1 MKIFVKRNEEKI
13 SKVSIKEL
21 SYDVRLTRTSNVKQ
35 VERFEIV
42 NDNLPNCAA
51 HTKVLCPEEMFAIYE
66 YMKKVVNG
74 A

>member
-1 MKIFVKRNEEKI
+1 MEIIIKRNEERI
-13 SKVSIKEL
+13 SKVIVKEL

-42 NDNLPNCAA
+42 NDNLPNCTA

-74 A
+74 T

>member
-1 MKIFVKRNEEKI
+1 MKIFVKRNKERI
-13 SKVSIKEL
+13 SQVSVREL
-21 SYDVRLTRTSNVKQ
+21 SYDIRLTRTSNVKQ
-35 VERFEIV
+35 IERFEIV

-51 HTKVLCPEEMFAIYE
+51 HTKVLYPEEMFAIYE

>member
-1 MKIFVKRNEEKI
+1 MKIFVKRNQEKI
-13 SKVSIKEL
+13 SKVSVREL

-35 VERFEIV
+35 VERFEII

-66 YMKKVVNG
+66 YMKKVVEG

>member
-1 MKIFVKRNEEKI
+1 MEIIIKRNEEKI
-13 SKVSIKEL
+13 SKVIVKEL

-35 VERFEIV
+35 AERFEIV
-42 NDNLPNCAA
+42 NDNLPNCTA

-66 YMKKVVNG
+66 YMKKVVNR

>member
-1 MKIFVKRNEEKI
+1 MAIIIKRNEERI
-13 SKVSIKEL
+13 SKVIVKEL
-21 SYDVRLTRTSNVKQ
+21 SYSIRLTDTSSSKQ
-35 VERFEIV
+35 VERFEII

-51 HTKVLCPEEMFAIYE
+51 HTKVLSPEEMFAIYE